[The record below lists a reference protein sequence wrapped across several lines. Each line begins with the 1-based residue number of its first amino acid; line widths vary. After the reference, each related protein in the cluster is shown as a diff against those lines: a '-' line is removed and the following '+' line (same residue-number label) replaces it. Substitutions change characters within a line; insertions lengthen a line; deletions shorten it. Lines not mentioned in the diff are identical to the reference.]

1 MVKFTVT
8 VDLQGKFYQTNV
20 LANRDTAQ
28 EEIMQLAISQ
38 VKKQWKN

>member
-20 LANRDTAQ
+20 IANRDTAH

>member
-8 VDLQGKFYQTNV
+8 VDYQGKSYQTNV

-28 EEIMQLAISQ
+28 EEIMQLAYSQ
-38 VKKQWKN
+38 VKKQWQN